1 MTRHIKVLLTSFP
14 SLGQTFIAQELLGLE
29 RAGFPMQ
36 IHPMLRRR
44 AARLQPV
51 VQDIKAAVIY
61 PTANPVK
68 ALWQLLK
75 AWRSVRSKP
84 GYRTARAALMA
95 KPSPLRFFLFCKAI
109 KLTQDLDPRRDVIY
123 AHFIRHPATIAQFA
137 SLMTGTPWTC
147 CAHARDIWLSDNAD
161 LSRKLAS
168 VRWVA
173 TCTGHGAERLRALT
187 ARPETIHLIYHGV
200 DLTRFPLDS
209 KRAHVNDGSS
219 PERAVRLITVGR
231 AIEKKGFDILL
242 DALSNLP
249 RTLHWQLDHI
259 GDGPLIDT
267 LARQAQ
273 NGGIADRVKFNG
285 FKNSEELLD
294 LYRACDV
301 FVLPCRVDA
310 EGDMD
315 GLPNVLVEAASQAM
329 LCISTDISA
338 IPEFFTSGENGLL
351 VKPENAD
358 AITEAVR
365 MAITE
370 PKMRQKLGKAAASHA
385 KAHFSF
391 ADNIITLKKLFEKL

>member
-29 RAGFPMQ
+29 RAGFPMH
-36 IHPMLRRR
+36 IHPVFRRR
-44 AARLQPV
+44 AVRLQPV
-51 VQDIKAAVIY
+51 VQDIKAPVVY
-61 PTANPVK
+61 PAGNPVK
-68 ALWQLLK
+68 ALWQLLA

-95 KPSPLRFFLFCKAI
+95 KPSPLQFFLFCKAI
-109 KLTQDLDPRRDVIY
+109 KLTRHLDPQRDVIY

-147 CAHARDIWLSDNAD
+147 CAHARDIWLSDSAD
-161 LSRKLAS
+161 LARKLAS
-168 VRWVA
+168 VGWVA
-173 TCTGHGAERLRALT
+173 TCTGNGAEQLRALT
-187 ARPETIHLIYHGV
+187 DRPETIHLIYHGV
-200 DLTRFPLDS
+200 DLTRFPIDS
-209 KRAHVNDGSS
+209 KRAHVNDASS
-219 PERAVRLITVGR
+219 PDRTVRLITVGR

-249 RTLHWQLDHI
+249 KTLHWQLDHI

-267 LARQAQ
+267 LARQAESLS
-273 NGGIADRVKFNG
+273 IADRVKFNG
-285 FKNSEELLD
+285 FKDSEELLD

-301 FVLPCRVDA
+301 FVLPCRIDA

-329 LCISTDISA
+329 MCISTDISA

-351 VKPENAD
+351 VKPENAN

-365 MAITE
+365 TAITD
-370 PKMRQKLGKAAASHA
+370 PTMRQRLGTAAANHA

-391 ADNIITLKKLFEKL
+391 ANNIVTLRKLFEKL